1 MGELGLF
8 GITVPEALGGAG
20 VDVHT
25 YAVVMEELSRGYAS
39 VADQCGLVE
48 LAGTLL
54 TAHGTRCQN
63 SSDTSG
69 RLLRAEKRAA
79 YCITEAEAGT
89 DVSGIKTTA
98 ERTRKGLAAE
108 RLQAVDPQRAG
119 RRLRRSCWRA
129 PTRPPASAA

>member
-1 MGELGLF
+1 MD
-8 GITVPEALGGAG
+8 ALA
-20 VDVHT
+20 

-54 TAHGTRCQN
+54 SRHGTPAQRE
-63 SSDTSG
+63 
-69 RLLRAEKRAA
+69 RWLAPILRRAMRPA

-98 ERTRKGLAAE
+98 ERDRRRLAAVTASK
-108 RLQAVDPQRAG
+108 LWIHNAPSPTSP
-119 RRLRRSCWRA
+119 SCWRA
-129 PTRPPASAA
+129 PTAKRASAA